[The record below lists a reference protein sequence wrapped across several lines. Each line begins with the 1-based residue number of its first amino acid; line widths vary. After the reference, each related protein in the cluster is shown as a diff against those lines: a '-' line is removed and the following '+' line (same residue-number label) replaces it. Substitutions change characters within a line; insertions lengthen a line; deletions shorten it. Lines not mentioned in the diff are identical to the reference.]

1 MLDVRTK
8 IHESTDF
15 ISRDPSQVSFVSTT
29 SFEVL
34 TKIFLAQRTHCVT
47 DTQNICLTHK
57 SWALSEKPLG
67 EGWWFLSKML
77 ADACSLGPGITG
89 KVYSYHRWSVIC
101 CAHQHCPKKEK
112 MNVSFYLQ
120 GVLPVCGYSP
130 KMGHFTVDKALV
142 FGCLVVRTRCFLC
155 WGSGLIPG
163 QGTKILQAAR
173 CGQKNKNKQTN
184 KKNNKEKKKKKKR
197 EGVNTI
203 VVRVFAGQE

>member
-1 MLDVRTK
+1 
-8 IHESTDF
+8 
-15 ISRDPSQVSFVSTT
+15 
-29 SFEVL
+29 
-34 TKIFLAQRTHCVT
+34 
-47 DTQNICLTHK
+47 
-57 SWALSEKPLG
+57 
-67 EGWWFLSKML
+67 ML

-173 CGQKNKNKQTN
+173 CGQKNKNKQT
-184 KKNNKEKKKKKKR
+184 KKKTTKKKR
-197 EGVNTI
+197 RRRKEKGWILLLSGSLQGRSRRKDFSGKGRKIFERQNSCKSLIGEWGNPSHSQSPRSYLLESCISVFSELMDTKKQFLSC
-203 VVRVFAGQE
+203 RVPENI